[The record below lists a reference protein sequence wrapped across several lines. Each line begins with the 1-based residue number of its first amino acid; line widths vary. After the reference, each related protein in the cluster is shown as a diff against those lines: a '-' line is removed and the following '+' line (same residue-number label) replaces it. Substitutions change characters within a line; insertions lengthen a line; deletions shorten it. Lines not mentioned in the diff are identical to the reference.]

1 MKKSLKVKNIFCIF
15 FIISLVCIAVYF
27 GKNKTSYKNAQ
38 GYYLHTYNSS
48 NNANQK
54 NLSFN
59 NVTNENQV
67 VYLSDIPYSKGQT
80 AWGNIT
86 LDKTTDNGQLA
97 MLLNGSTTIIK
108 KGIWAHATSTL
119 EYDISSYKDY
129 AYFTTYYGINTT
141 SGNKGN
147 GVKFYIYT
155 SEDGKN
161 WTLRTEENPTAI
173 KSSNNAVYVK
183 IDIRDANYIRL
194 YANDNGS
201 NASDHAVWGDAKLV
215 KEDYDENVMTTVEEY
230 DEIIKA
236 EYDGGVIKDD
246 LKLTLLQRNF
256 IKNVGQYQL
265 RNFLQEDPKNKET
278 LEWFINNEEALR
290 LWTIGGKPSGTYLK
304 SLQVLSKL
312 YDTYKEDLNNEELT
326 PNGTKYKDLYLK
338 MMLSLSLSHA
348 GNVGLWIG
356 GNQFSDAVTRYDIY
370 KQMHLNGDLYS
381 NAMFES
387 YTIDEM
393 RGVMFVN
400 IDDEEIMWLH
410 DYSEKKFSNLV
421 DRFNP
426 FKYIT
431 YRTGYGY
438 YRPQYYSQENYEK
451 WDQKYNLSDYNITYQ
466 SGKPKLWIV
475 FEEGSVCG
483 GLSKTAANLYG
494 VWGVPAYVVGQPAHA
509 AYIYLKNIGGGNYA
523 WQLSYNVASTA
534 WAATDGRPLNG
545 WGSKYNSGV
554 IKTGSYRLLA
564 QEAQNE
570 YDKYEQAQL
579 ILLLEDVYK
588 NDKEKQKQI
597 YLDALEEERINF
609 DAWFGLV
616 NSYINDSTKT
626 ESDLIDLASEITDV
640 YVYHPLPMYD
650 LLKKIGMKVSSPEY
664 RSKLMML
671 QDRTLRQATKA
682 TSADTIYHAE
692 VPVIANAILGV
703 VDSRIAT
710 FSFSGADAGKIV
722 LSKQFQSAQVTW
734 SYSLDGGN
742 NWKEVY
748 EHSIQLTNEEI
759 ASINANDDIKIR
771 ISGLP
776 LTDENIFTININKG
790 VFPSNT
796 VSIDDLENCING
808 TTDQMEWTLDP
819 NSGEWTSFADGN
831 PNLRGD
837 VVVYLRLTASGT
849 NTTSDPVHYTFTMNA
864 SSLTNRFISRSNI
877 EAVSASSTSKGNV
890 SNILDGDMSTSW
902 RSKPGAMFSGTYPVS
917 SVVLKII
924 DRPRYVSELDY
935 TPEQNAKTNAG
946 NYISGRAKKINV
958 YVSLDGKTW
967 ELAATKN
974 NLANDNASKKITFP
988 EPKEAQY
995 IKIECTEVNGMQP
1008 FENFFSI
1015 SVINLYENPSASE
1028 IPTAEI
1034 SYNITNKT
1042 NKDVIAELV
1051 DENRPITVTNND
1063 GSKTHTFTENGQ
1075 FIFEFVDDEGNKGSA
1090 TANVD
1095 WIDKIAPEAEVTFST
1110 TELTNE
1116 EVVATIT
1123 FSKEN
1128 ITVLSK
1134 DVQIAENPVDKS
1146 KTITFETNASYE
1158 LEFVDSL
1165 GNVGTK
1171 TIAVDWIDKEAPT
1184 AELTYSTVNLTDQP
1198 VTVTMEPSEE
1208 VTVTNNDGEMTHTFT
1223 ENGTFTFEFVDR
1235 VGNEGTA
1242 TASVNW
1248 IAKVPEYTLTYSTTE
1263 PTNQDVTVTLEL
1275 EEGYRIVSNNGSN
1288 TYTFTENGE
1297 SSFEYVD
1304 ESGNRGIIPI
1314 KVTWISKEENPD
1326 IPVEPTT
1333 PSFDV
1338 SLESSKETLNIGD
1351 EFEVNVNLN
1360 NMKNFKKGLIAL
1372 SGKFEYDKQ
1381 KLEMINILGENAW
1394 NLDQNSFNDDNFKF
1408 VTESD
1413 NYKLEEGIV
1422 FKVILKVKETIEVPN
1437 EVIFKLVDIEG
1448 SNGDVDIF
1456 TDDSELSINIIE
1468 KEKAPVPTITYSTT
1482 ELTNQDVVATITFD
1496 KENVT
1501 VEGGNTHT
1509 FTENGEYTFTYRD
1522 QAGNEGT
1529 AKATVTWIDKVLPV
1543 ATISYNI
1550 TSTTNQDVVATVTFD
1565 KENVTVEGGNT
1576 HTFTENGEYT
1586 FTYRD
1591 QAGNEGTAKATVTWI
1606 DKVLPVAT
1614 ISYNIT
1620 STTNQDVVATVTF
1633 DKENVTVE
1641 GGNTHTFTENG
1652 EYTFTYRDQAGNEG
1666 TAKATV
1672 TWIDKVVKVAIISY
1686 DITSLTNQNVTA
1698 SISFNEENITIT
1710 NNEGNNTYVFT
1721 ENGEF
1726 IFEYRDEAGNEGT
1739 AKATVTWIDK
1749 VAPVPTITY
1758 STTELT
1764 NQDVVATIT
1773 FDKENVTVE
1782 GGNTHTFTEN
1792 GEYTFTYRDQAGNE
1806 GTAKAAVTWIEKE
1819 QPEEPTITSN
1829 IYTIK
1834 DSYISRIEEET
1845 TVAEFKQKV
1854 EANMEITIV
1863 DNKGNKVEDD
1873 AIICTGMIVKIGE
1886 KLEYTAVVIGDINGD
1901 GKISITDIAKIKLH
1915 LIEKEE
1921 LTGAS
1926 YISADI
1932 NANEN
1937 VTITDLAQIKLIF
1950 LELPIQ

>member
-1529 AKATVTWIDKVLPV
+1529 AKATVTWIDKVVKV
-1543 ATISYNI
+1543 AIISYDITSLTNQNVTASISFNEENI
-1550 TSTTNQDVVATVTFD
+1550 TITN
-1565 KENVTVEGGNT
+1565 NEGNNT
-1576 HTFTENGEYT
+1576 YVFTENGE
-1586 FTYRD
+1586 FIFEYRD
-1591 QAGNEGTAKATVTWI
+1591 EAGNEGTAKATVTWI

-1652 EYTFTYRDQAGNEG
+1652 EYTFTYRDQ
-1666 TAKATV
+1666 
-1672 TWIDKVVKVAIISY
+1672 
-1686 DITSLTNQNVTA
+1686 
-1698 SISFNEENITIT
+1698 
-1710 NNEGNNTYVFT
+1710 
-1721 ENGEF
+1721 
-1726 IFEYRDEAGNEGT
+1726 AGNEGT

-1915 LIEKEE
+1915 IIEKEI
-1921 LTGAS
+1921 LTGAG
-1926 YISADI
+1926 YVAGDI
-1932 NANEN
+1932 NDDARLS
-1937 VTITDLAQIKLIF
+1937 ITDLAQIKLIF
-1950 LELPIQ
+1950 LELPVEQ

>member
-877 EAVSASSTSKGNV
+877 EAVSASSTNKGNV

-1529 AKATVTWIDKVLPV
+1529 AKAI
-1543 ATISYNI
+1543 
-1550 TSTTNQDVVATVTFD
+1550 
-1565 KENVTVEGGNT
+1565 
-1576 HTFTENGEYT
+1576 
-1586 FTYRD
+1586 
-1591 QAGNEGTAKATVTWI
+1591 VTWI

>member
-776 LTDENIFTININKG
+776 LTNENIFTININKG
-790 VFPSNT
+790 VFPSDT

-819 NSGEWTSFADGN
+819 NSGEWTSFADGK
-831 PNLRGD
+831 PNLRGH
-837 VVVYLRLTASGT
+837 VVVYLRLIASGT

-877 EAVSASSTSKGNV
+877 EAVSASSTNKGNV

-1606 DKVLPVAT
+1606 DKV
-1614 ISYNIT
+1614 
-1620 STTNQDVVATVTF
+1620 
-1633 DKENVTVE
+1633 
-1641 GGNTHTFTENG
+1641 
-1652 EYTFTYRDQAGNEG
+1652 
-1666 TAKATV
+1666 
-1672 TWIDKVVKVAIISY
+1672 VKVAIISY

>member
-1 MKKSLKVKNIFCIF
+1 MKKSLKIKNIFCIF

-38 GYYLHTYNSS
+38 GYDLHTYNSS

-201 NASDHAVWGDAKLV
+201 NANDHAVWGDAKLV

-564 QEAQNE
+564 QDAQNE

-849 NTTSDPVHYTFTMNA
+849 NTTSDPVHYTFTTNT
-864 SSLTNRFISRSNI
+864 SSESHRYISRTGLKVI
-877 EAVSASSTSKGNV
+877 AVSGTSGGGNKD
-890 SNILDGDMSTSW
+890 NILDGDINTSW
-902 RSKPGAMFSGTYPVS
+902 HGATSSGLGGAYKPSY
-917 SVVLKII
+917 VVIELDK
-924 DRPRYVSELDY
+924 PRYVAEVDY
-935 TPEQNAKTNAG
+935 VPDAKATGTGGYPTGKASKLE
-946 NYISGRAKKINV
+946 I
-958 YVSLDGKTW
+958 YVSMDGTNW
-967 ELAATKN
+967 ELAAVGN
-974 NLANDNASKKITFP
+974 NLGNNNNLKKITF
-988 EPKEAQY
+988 EEAKQAKY
-995 IKIECTEVNGMQP
+995 VKIHCPSVYQSGLQHY
-1008 FENFFSI
+1008 FSI
-1015 SVINLYENPSASE
+1015 AVINLYENPSASE

-1235 VGNEGTA
+1235 AGNEGTA

-1314 KVTWISKEENPD
+1314 KVTWISKEEKPD

-1550 TSTTNQDVVATVTFD
+1550 TSTTNQDVVAT
-1565 KENVTVEGGNT
+1565 
-1576 HTFTENGEYT
+1576 
-1586 FTYRD
+1586 
-1591 QAGNEGTAKATVTWI
+1591 I
-1606 DKVLPVAT
+1606 
-1614 ISYNIT
+1614 
-1620 STTNQDVVATVTF
+1620 TF

-1806 GTAKAAVTWIEKE
+1806 GTAKATVTWIEKE

>member
-837 VVVYLRLTASGT
+837 VVVYLRLIASGT

-877 EAVSASSTSKGNV
+877 EAVSASSTNKGNV

-1482 ELTNQDVVATITFD
+1482 ELTNQDVVAT
-1496 KENVT
+1496 
-1501 VEGGNTHT
+1501 
-1509 FTENGEYTFTYRD
+1509 
-1522 QAGNEGT
+1522 
-1529 AKATVTWIDKVLPV
+1529 
-1543 ATISYNI
+1543 
-1550 TSTTNQDVVATVTFD
+1550 
-1565 KENVTVEGGNT
+1565 
-1576 HTFTENGEYT
+1576 
-1586 FTYRD
+1586 
-1591 QAGNEGTAKATVTWI
+1591 
-1606 DKVLPVAT
+1606 
-1614 ISYNIT
+1614 
-1620 STTNQDVVATVTF
+1620 VTF

>member
-1 MKKSLKVKNIFCIF
+1 MKKSLDIKKFFFISFCILFLVGILIFCE
-15 FIISLVCIAVYF
+15 
-27 GKNKTSYKNAQ
+27 NKTIYKKAQSYN
-38 GYYLHTYNSS
+38 LNTYNS
-48 NNANQK
+48 NNSNQK

-59 NVTNENQV
+59 NTTNENQV

-86 LDKTTDNGQLA
+86 LDKTTDNGQLT

-410 DYSEKKFSNLV
+410 DYSEKKYSNLV

-626 ESDLIDLASEITDV
+626 ESDLIDLATEITDV
-640 YVYHPLPMYD
+640 YAYHPLPMYD

-790 VFPSNT
+790 VFPTNV

-808 TTDQMEWTLDP
+808 ATDQMEWTLDP
-819 NSGEWTSFADGN
+819 NSGEWTSFADGK

-837 VVVYLRLTASGT
+837 VVVYLRLMASGT
-849 NTTSDPVHYTFTMNA
+849 NTTSDPVHYTFTTNT
-864 SSLTNRFISRSNI
+864 SSESHRYISRTGLKVK
-877 EAVSASSTSKGNV
+877 EVSATSAGNKD
-890 SNILDGDMSTSW
+890 NILDGDINTSW
-902 RSKPGAMFSGTYPVS
+902 HGATSSGLGGAYKPSY
-917 SVVLKII
+917 VVIELDK
-924 DRPRYVSELDY
+924 PRYVAEVDY
-935 TPEQNAKTNAG
+935 VPDAKATGTGGYPTGKASKLE
-946 NYISGRAKKINV
+946 I
-958 YVSLDGKTW
+958 YVSMDGTNW
-967 ELAATKN
+967 ELAAVGN
-974 NLANDNASKKITFP
+974 NLGNNNNLKKITF
-988 EPKEAQY
+988 EEAKQAKY
-995 IKIECTEVNGMQP
+995 VKIHCPSVYQSGLQHY
-1008 FENFFSI
+1008 FSI
-1015 SVINLYENPSASE
+1015 AVINLYENPSASE

-1042 NKDVIAELV
+1042 NKDVIANLV

-1063 GSKTHTFTENGQ
+1063 GSKTHTFTENGT
-1075 FIFEFVDDEGNKGSA
+1075 FTFEFVDDEGNKGSA

-1116 EVVATIT
+1116 DVVATIT

-1146 KTITFETNASYE
+1146 KTITFESNASYE
-1158 LEFVDSL
+1158 LEFADSL

-1235 VGNEGTA
+1235 AGNTGTA
-1242 TASVNW
+1242 TANVNW
-1248 IAKVPEYTLTYSTTE
+1248 ISKIPEYTLRYSTTD

-1275 EEGYRIVSNNGSN
+1275 EEGYRIVSNNGAT

-1297 SSFEYVD
+1297 FIFEYVD
-1304 ESGNRGIIPI
+1304 ESGNRG
-1314 KVTWISKEENPD
+1314 V
-1326 IPVEPTT
+1326 IPV
-1333 PSFDV
+1333 SV
-1338 SLESSKETLNIGD
+1338 NWICKEAPIG
-1351 EFEVNVNLN
+1351 
-1360 NMKNFKKGLIAL
+1360 
-1372 SGKFEYDKQ
+1372 
-1381 KLEMINILGENAW
+1381 
-1394 NLDQNSFNDDNFKF
+1394 
-1408 VTESD
+1408 T
-1413 NYKLEEGIV
+1413 IV
-1422 FKVILKVKETIEVPN
+1422 
-1437 EVIFKLVDIEG
+1437 
-1448 SNGDVDIF
+1448 
-1456 TDDSELSINIIE
+1456 
-1468 KEKAPVPTITYSTT
+1468 YSTEIETT
-1482 ELTNQDVVATITFD
+1482 EPVIATITFD
-1496 KENVT
+1496 RENV
-1501 VEGGNTHT
+1501 
-1509 FTENGEYTFTYRD
+1509 
-1522 QAGNEGT
+1522 
-1529 AKATVTWIDKVLPV
+1529 
-1543 ATISYNI
+1543 
-1550 TSTTNQDVVATVTFD
+1550 
-1565 KENVTVEGGNT
+1565 
-1576 HTFTENGEYT
+1576 
-1586 FTYRD
+1586 
-1591 QAGNEGTAKATVTWI
+1591 
-1606 DKVLPVAT
+1606 
-1614 ISYNIT
+1614 
-1620 STTNQDVVATVTF
+1620 
-1633 DKENVTVE
+1633 
-1641 GGNTHTFTENG
+1641 
-1652 EYTFTYRDQAGNEG
+1652 
-1666 TAKATV
+1666 
-1672 TWIDKVVKVAIISY
+1672 
-1686 DITSLTNQNVTA
+1686 
-1698 SISFNEENITIT
+1698 TIT
-1710 NNEGNNTYVFT
+1710 NNDGKNTYTFE

-1726 IFEYRDEAGNEGT
+1726 TFEFEDVVGNKGT
-1739 AKATVTWIDK
+1739 A
-1749 VAPVPTITY
+1749 
-1758 STTELT
+1758 
-1764 NQDVVATIT
+1764 
-1773 FDKENVTVE
+1773 
-1782 GGNTHTFTEN
+1782 
-1792 GEYTFTYRDQAGNE
+1792 
-1806 GTAKAAVTWIEKE
+1806 TAEVTWIESKPDVPNPPDDE
-1819 QPEEPTITSN
+1819 IITSDKYEIKEN
-1829 IYTIK
+1829 I
-1834 DSYISRIEEET
+1834 ISKILSQT
-1845 TVAEFKQKV
+1845 TVARFKENIVTNK
-1854 EANMEITIV
+1854 EITII
-1863 DNKGNKVEDD
+1863 DKNGNVLEEDR
-1873 AIICTGMIVKIGE
+1873 IIATGMTL
-1886 KLEYTAVVIGDINGD
+1886 KLDEDIEYTLVVTGDINQDGRVSVTDLAKIKLHIIDKNILQDCNYLAGDINGD
-1901 GKISITDIAKIKLH
+1901 GRITVTDLAKIK
-1915 LIEKEE
+1915 
-1921 LTGAS
+1921 
-1926 YISADI
+1926 
-1932 NANEN
+1932 
-1937 VTITDLAQIKLIF
+1937 QIIIGKTEI
-1950 LELPIQ
+1950 

>member
-837 VVVYLRLTASGT
+837 VVVYLRLIASGT

-877 EAVSASSTSKGNV
+877 EAVSASSTNKGNV

-1529 AKATVTWIDKVLPV
+1529 AKAI
-1543 ATISYNI
+1543 
-1550 TSTTNQDVVATVTFD
+1550 
-1565 KENVTVEGGNT
+1565 
-1576 HTFTENGEYT
+1576 
-1586 FTYRD
+1586 
-1591 QAGNEGTAKATVTWI
+1591 VTWI

>member
-877 EAVSASSTSKGNV
+877 EAVSASSTNKGNV

-1529 AKATVTWIDKVLPV
+1529 AKAIVTWIDKVLPV

-1565 KENVTVEGGNT
+1565 KENV
-1576 HTFTENGEYT
+1576 
-1586 FTYRD
+1586 
-1591 QAGNEGTAKATVTWI
+1591 I
-1606 DKVLPVAT
+1606 
-1614 ISYNIT
+1614 
-1620 STTNQDVVATVTF
+1620 
-1633 DKENVTVE
+1633 VE

>member
-877 EAVSASSTSKGNV
+877 EAVSASSTNKGNV

-946 NYISGRAKKINV
+946 NYKIGRASCRER
-958 YVSLDGKTW
+958 VS
-967 ELAATKN
+967 
-974 NLANDNASKKITFP
+974 S
-988 EPKEAQY
+988 
-995 IKIECTEVNGMQP
+995 
-1008 FENFFSI
+1008 
-1015 SVINLYENPSASE
+1015 
-1028 IPTAEI
+1028 
-1034 SYNITNKT
+1034 
-1042 NKDVIAELV
+1042 
-1051 DENRPITVTNND
+1051 
-1063 GSKTHTFTENGQ
+1063 
-1075 FIFEFVDDEGNKGSA
+1075 
-1090 TANVD
+1090 
-1095 WIDKIAPEAEVTFST
+1095 
-1110 TELTNE
+1110 
-1116 EVVATIT
+1116 
-1123 FSKEN
+1123 
-1128 ITVLSK
+1128 
-1134 DVQIAENPVDKS
+1134 PV
-1146 KTITFETNASYE
+1146 
-1158 LEFVDSL
+1158 
-1165 GNVGTK
+1165 
-1171 TIAVDWIDKEAPT
+1171 
-1184 AELTYSTVNLTDQP
+1184 
-1198 VTVTMEPSEE
+1198 
-1208 VTVTNNDGEMTHTFT
+1208 
-1223 ENGTFTFEFVDR
+1223 
-1235 VGNEGTA
+1235 
-1242 TASVNW
+1242 
-1248 IAKVPEYTLTYSTTE
+1248 
-1263 PTNQDVTVTLEL
+1263 
-1275 EEGYRIVSNNGSN
+1275 
-1288 TYTFTENGE
+1288 
-1297 SSFEYVD
+1297 
-1304 ESGNRGIIPI
+1304 
-1314 KVTWISKEENPD
+1314 
-1326 IPVEPTT
+1326 
-1333 PSFDV
+1333 
-1338 SLESSKETLNIGD
+1338 
-1351 EFEVNVNLN
+1351 
-1360 NMKNFKKGLIAL
+1360 
-1372 SGKFEYDKQ
+1372 
-1381 KLEMINILGENAW
+1381 
-1394 NLDQNSFNDDNFKF
+1394 
-1408 VTESD
+1408 
-1413 NYKLEEGIV
+1413 
-1422 FKVILKVKETIEVPN
+1422 
-1437 EVIFKLVDIEG
+1437 
-1448 SNGDVDIF
+1448 
-1456 TDDSELSINIIE
+1456 
-1468 KEKAPVPTITYSTT
+1468 
-1482 ELTNQDVVATITFD
+1482 
-1496 KENVT
+1496 
-1501 VEGGNTHT
+1501 
-1509 FTENGEYTFTYRD
+1509 
-1522 QAGNEGT
+1522 
-1529 AKATVTWIDKVLPV
+1529 
-1543 ATISYNI
+1543 
-1550 TSTTNQDVVATVTFD
+1550 
-1565 KENVTVEGGNT
+1565 
-1576 HTFTENGEYT
+1576 
-1586 FTYRD
+1586 
-1591 QAGNEGTAKATVTWI
+1591 
-1606 DKVLPVAT
+1606 
-1614 ISYNIT
+1614 
-1620 STTNQDVVATVTF
+1620 
-1633 DKENVTVE
+1633 
-1641 GGNTHTFTENG
+1641 
-1652 EYTFTYRDQAGNEG
+1652 
-1666 TAKATV
+1666 
-1672 TWIDKVVKVAIISY
+1672 
-1686 DITSLTNQNVTA
+1686 
-1698 SISFNEENITIT
+1698 
-1710 NNEGNNTYVFT
+1710 
-1721 ENGEF
+1721 
-1726 IFEYRDEAGNEGT
+1726 
-1739 AKATVTWIDK
+1739 
-1749 VAPVPTITY
+1749 
-1758 STTELT
+1758 
-1764 NQDVVATIT
+1764 
-1773 FDKENVTVE
+1773 
-1782 GGNTHTFTEN
+1782 
-1792 GEYTFTYRDQAGNE
+1792 
-1806 GTAKAAVTWIEKE
+1806 
-1819 QPEEPTITSN
+1819 
-1829 IYTIK
+1829 
-1834 DSYISRIEEET
+1834 
-1845 TVAEFKQKV
+1845 
-1854 EANMEITIV
+1854 
-1863 DNKGNKVEDD
+1863 
-1873 AIICTGMIVKIGE
+1873 
-1886 KLEYTAVVIGDINGD
+1886 
-1901 GKISITDIAKIKLH
+1901 
-1915 LIEKEE
+1915 
-1921 LTGAS
+1921 
-1926 YISADI
+1926 
-1932 NANEN
+1932 
-1937 VTITDLAQIKLIF
+1937 
-1950 LELPIQ
+1950 

>member
-837 VVVYLRLTASGT
+837 VVVYLRLIASGT

-877 EAVSASSTSKGNV
+877 EAVSASSTNKGNV

-988 EPKEAQY
+988 EPQEAQY

-1529 AKATVTWIDKVLPV
+1529 AKATVTWIDKV
-1543 ATISYNI
+1543 
-1550 TSTTNQDVVATVTFD
+1550 
-1565 KENVTVEGGNT
+1565 
-1576 HTFTENGEYT
+1576 
-1586 FTYRD
+1586 
-1591 QAGNEGTAKATVTWI
+1591 
-1606 DKVLPVAT
+1606 
-1614 ISYNIT
+1614 
-1620 STTNQDVVATVTF
+1620 
-1633 DKENVTVE
+1633 
-1641 GGNTHTFTENG
+1641 
-1652 EYTFTYRDQAGNEG
+1652 
-1666 TAKATV
+1666 
-1672 TWIDKVVKVAIISY
+1672 VKVAIISY

>member
-1 MKKSLKVKNIFCIF
+1 MKKSLDIKKFFFISFCILFLVGILIFCE
-15 FIISLVCIAVYF
+15 
-27 GKNKTSYKNAQ
+27 NKTIYKKAQSYN
-38 GYYLHTYNSS
+38 LNTYNS
-48 NNANQK
+48 NNSNQK

-59 NVTNENQV
+59 NTTNENQV

-86 LDKTTDNGQLA
+86 LDKTTDNGQLT

-410 DYSEKKFSNLV
+410 DYSEKKYSNLV

-626 ESDLIDLASEITDV
+626 ESDLIDLATEITDV
-640 YVYHPLPMYD
+640 YAYHPLPMYD

-819 NSGEWTSFADGN
+819 NSGEWTSFADGK

-837 VVVYLRLTASGT
+837 VVVYLRLMASGT
-849 NTTSDPVHYTFTMNA
+849 NTTSDPVHYTFTTNT
-864 SSLTNRFISRSNI
+864 SSESHRYISRTGLKVK
-877 EAVSASSTSKGNV
+877 EVSATSAGNKD
-890 SNILDGDMSTSW
+890 NILDGDINTSW
-902 RSKPGAMFSGTYPVS
+902 HGATSSGLGGAYKPSY
-917 SVVLKII
+917 VVIELDK
-924 DRPRYVSELDY
+924 PRYVAEVDY
-935 TPEQNAKTNAG
+935 VPDAKATGTGGYPTGKASKLE
-946 NYISGRAKKINV
+946 I
-958 YVSLDGKTW
+958 YVSMDGTNW
-967 ELAATKN
+967 ELAAVGN
-974 NLANDNASKKITFP
+974 NLGNNNNLKKITF
-988 EPKEAQY
+988 EEAKQAKY
-995 IKIECTEVNGMQP
+995 VKIHCPSVYQSGLQHY
-1008 FENFFSI
+1008 FSI
-1015 SVINLYENPSASE
+1015 AVINLYENPSASE

-1042 NKDVIAELV
+1042 NKDVIANLV

-1063 GSKTHTFTENGQ
+1063 GSKTHTFTENGT
-1075 FIFEFVDDEGNKGSA
+1075 FTFEFVDDEGNKGSA

-1116 EVVATIT
+1116 DVVATIT

-1146 KTITFETNASYE
+1146 KTITFESNASYE
-1158 LEFVDSL
+1158 LEFADSL

-1275 EEGYRIVSNNGSN
+1275 EEGYRIVSNNGAT

-1297 SSFEYVD
+1297 FIFEYVD
-1304 ESGNRGIIPI
+1304 ESGNRG
-1314 KVTWISKEENPD
+1314 V
-1326 IPVEPTT
+1326 IPV
-1333 PSFDV
+1333 SV
-1338 SLESSKETLNIGD
+1338 NWICKEAPIG
-1351 EFEVNVNLN
+1351 
-1360 NMKNFKKGLIAL
+1360 
-1372 SGKFEYDKQ
+1372 
-1381 KLEMINILGENAW
+1381 
-1394 NLDQNSFNDDNFKF
+1394 
-1408 VTESD
+1408 T
-1413 NYKLEEGIV
+1413 IV
-1422 FKVILKVKETIEVPN
+1422 
-1437 EVIFKLVDIEG
+1437 
-1448 SNGDVDIF
+1448 
-1456 TDDSELSINIIE
+1456 
-1468 KEKAPVPTITYSTT
+1468 YSTEIETT
-1482 ELTNQDVVATITFD
+1482 EPVIATITFD
-1496 KENVT
+1496 RENV
-1501 VEGGNTHT
+1501 
-1509 FTENGEYTFTYRD
+1509 
-1522 QAGNEGT
+1522 
-1529 AKATVTWIDKVLPV
+1529 
-1543 ATISYNI
+1543 
-1550 TSTTNQDVVATVTFD
+1550 
-1565 KENVTVEGGNT
+1565 
-1576 HTFTENGEYT
+1576 
-1586 FTYRD
+1586 
-1591 QAGNEGTAKATVTWI
+1591 
-1606 DKVLPVAT
+1606 
-1614 ISYNIT
+1614 
-1620 STTNQDVVATVTF
+1620 
-1633 DKENVTVE
+1633 
-1641 GGNTHTFTENG
+1641 
-1652 EYTFTYRDQAGNEG
+1652 
-1666 TAKATV
+1666 
-1672 TWIDKVVKVAIISY
+1672 
-1686 DITSLTNQNVTA
+1686 
-1698 SISFNEENITIT
+1698 TIT
-1710 NNEGNNTYVFT
+1710 NNDGKNTYTFE

-1726 IFEYRDEAGNEGT
+1726 TFEFEDVVGNKGT
-1739 AKATVTWIDK
+1739 A
-1749 VAPVPTITY
+1749 
-1758 STTELT
+1758 
-1764 NQDVVATIT
+1764 
-1773 FDKENVTVE
+1773 
-1782 GGNTHTFTEN
+1782 
-1792 GEYTFTYRDQAGNE
+1792 
-1806 GTAKAAVTWIEKE
+1806 TAEVTWIESKPDVPNPPDDE
-1819 QPEEPTITSN
+1819 IITSDKYEIKEN
-1829 IYTIK
+1829 I
-1834 DSYISRIEEET
+1834 ISKILSQT
-1845 TVAEFKQKV
+1845 TVARFKENIVTNK
-1854 EANMEITIV
+1854 EITII
-1863 DNKGNKVEDD
+1863 DKNGNVLEEDR
-1873 AIICTGMIVKIGE
+1873 IIATGMTL
-1886 KLEYTAVVIGDINGD
+1886 KLDEDIEYTLVVTGDINQDGRVSVTDLAKIKLHIIDKNILQDCNYLAGDINGD
-1901 GKISITDIAKIKLH
+1901 GRITVTDLAKIK
-1915 LIEKEE
+1915 
-1921 LTGAS
+1921 
-1926 YISADI
+1926 
-1932 NANEN
+1932 
-1937 VTITDLAQIKLIF
+1937 QIIIGKTEI
-1950 LELPIQ
+1950 

>member
-1 MKKSLKVKNIFCIF
+1 MREIIKSKNIFCIF

-27 GKNKTSYKNAQ
+27 GKNKTNYKNAQ
-38 GYYLHTYNSS
+38 GYNLHTYNSS
-48 NNANQK
+48 NNSNQK
-54 NLSFN
+54 NLSFD
-59 NVTNENQV
+59 NVGSTDQV
-67 VYLSDIPYSKGQT
+67 VYLSDIPYSKAQT
-80 AWGNIT
+80 AWGSIM
-86 LDKTTDNGQLA
+86 LDKTTDNGQLT
-97 MLLNGSTTIIK
+97 MLLNGSTSVIK

-119 EYDISSYKDY
+119 EYDISNYKDY
-129 AYFTTYYGINTT
+129 AYFTTYYGVNTT
-141 SGNKGN
+141 SGGKGN

-155 SEDGKN
+155 SEDGKTWN
-161 WTLRTEENPTAI
+161 LCTEENPTAML
-173 KSSNNAVYVK
+173 STNNAVYAK
-183 IDIRDANYIRL
+183 IDIRNANYIRL

-201 NASDHAVWGDAKLV
+201 NANDHAVWGDAKLV
-215 KEDYDENVMTTVEEY
+215 KEDYKDNLMTTVKEY

-410 DYSEKKFSNLV
+410 DYSEKKYSNLV

-626 ESDLIDLASEITDV
+626 DSDLIDLATEITDV
-640 YVYHPLPMYD
+640 YAYHPLPMYD

-664 RSKLMML
+664 RSKLMMI

-703 VDSRIAT
+703 IDSRIAT

-819 NSGEWTSFADGN
+819 NSGEWTSFADGK

-837 VVVYLRLTASGT
+837 VVVYLRLMASGT
-849 NTTSDPVHYTFTMNA
+849 NTTSDPVHYTFTTNT
-864 SSLTNRFISRSNI
+864 SSESHRYISRTGLKVI
-877 EAVSASSTSKGNV
+877 EVSGTSGGGNKD
-890 SNILDGDMSTSW
+890 NILDGDINTSW
-902 RSKPGAMFSGTYPVS
+902 HGATSSGLGGAYKPSY
-917 SVVLKII
+917 VVIELDK
-924 DRPRYVSELDY
+924 PRYVAEVDY
-935 TPEQNAKTNAG
+935 VPDAKATGTGGYPTGKASKLE
-946 NYISGRAKKINV
+946 I
-958 YVSLDGKTW
+958 YVSMDGTNW
-967 ELAATKN
+967 ELAAVGN
-974 NLANDNASKKITFP
+974 NLGNNNNLKKITF
-988 EPKEAQY
+988 EEAKQAKY
-995 IKIECTEVNGMQP
+995 VKIHCPSVHQSGLQHY
-1008 FENFFSI
+1008 FSI
-1015 SVINLYENPSASE
+1015 AVINLYENPSASE

-1042 NKDVIAELV
+1042 NKDVIANLV

-1063 GSKTHTFTENGQ
+1063 GSKTYTFTENGT
-1075 FIFEFVDDEGNKGSA
+1075 FTFEFVDDEGRKGSA

-1116 EVVATIT
+1116 DVVATIT

-1146 KTITFETNASYE
+1146 KTITFEANASYE
-1158 LEFVDSL
+1158 LEFADSL

-1235 VGNEGTA
+1235 AGNEGTA

-1297 SSFEYVD
+1297 SSFEYID

-1314 KVTWISKEENPD
+1314 SVNWIDKVA
-1326 IPVEPTT
+1326 PV
-1333 PSFDV
+1333 
-1338 SLESSKETLNIGD
+1338 G
-1351 EFEVNVNLN
+1351 
-1360 NMKNFKKGLIAL
+1360 
-1372 SGKFEYDKQ
+1372 
-1381 KLEMINILGENAW
+1381 
-1394 NLDQNSFNDDNFKF
+1394 
-1408 VTESD
+1408 
-1413 NYKLEEGIV
+1413 
-1422 FKVILKVKETIEVPN
+1422 TIE
-1437 EVIFKLVDIEG
+1437 
-1448 SNGDVDIF
+1448 
-1456 TDDSELSINIIE
+1456 
-1468 KEKAPVPTITYSTT
+1468 YSTQT
-1482 ELTNQDVVATITFD
+1482 ETTEPVTATITFD
-1496 KENVT
+1496 KENV
-1501 VEGGNTHT
+1501 
-1509 FTENGEYTFTYRD
+1509 R
-1522 QAGNEGT
+1522 
-1529 AKATVTWIDKVLPV
+1529 
-1543 ATISYNI
+1543 
-1550 TSTTNQDVVATVTFD
+1550 
-1565 KENVTVEGGNT
+1565 
-1576 HTFTENGEYT
+1576 
-1586 FTYRD
+1586 
-1591 QAGNEGTAKATVTWI
+1591 
-1606 DKVLPVAT
+1606 
-1614 ISYNIT
+1614 
-1620 STTNQDVVATVTF
+1620 
-1633 DKENVTVE
+1633 
-1641 GGNTHTFTENG
+1641 
-1652 EYTFTYRDQAGNEG
+1652 
-1666 TAKATV
+1666 
-1672 TWIDKVVKVAIISY
+1672 
-1686 DITSLTNQNVTA
+1686 
-1698 SISFNEENITIT
+1698 IT
-1710 NNEGNNTYVFT
+1710 NNDGKNKYKFT

-1726 IFEYRDEAGNEGT
+1726 TFEFIDESGNTGMET
-1739 AKATVTWIDK
+1739 AVVTWINKGKSEISSEKYVIEDNIISRVLPK
-1749 VAPVPTITY
+1749 
-1758 STTELT
+1758 TTLNEFR
-1764 NQDVVATIT
+1764 NNVSANRDFIIV
-1773 FDKENVTVE
+1773 DEN
-1782 GGNTHTFTEN
+1782 GNTIADDE
-1792 GEYTFTYRDQAGNE
+1792 
-1806 GTAKAAVTWIEKE
+1806 I
-1819 QPEEPTITSN
+1819 
-1829 IYTIK
+1829 IK
-1834 DSYISRIEEET
+1834 
-1845 TVAEFKQKV
+1845 
-1854 EANMEITIV
+1854 
-1863 DNKGNKVEDD
+1863 
-1873 AIICTGMIVKIGE
+1873 TGM
-1886 KLEYTAVVIGDINGD
+1886 KLKLTEELEFTLIVIGDINKD
-1901 GKISITDIAKIKLH
+1901 GVISITDLANLKNHLIKL
-1915 LIEKEE
+1915 EV
-1921 LTGAS
+1921 LTGDKYLA
-1926 YISADI
+1926 ADI
-1932 NANEN
+1932 DGNGKS
-1937 VTITDLAQIKLIF
+1937 TITDLAQLKMIIIGLM
-1950 LELPIQ
+1950 EL